1 MFGRVSGVPLGLLE
15 DDGNFSDELMLLG
28 KSVTCC
34 RELYLRVCELLVSTC
49 LRE

>member
-1 MFGRVSGVPLGLLE
+1 MFGRVSDVPLGLLE
-15 DDGNFSDELMLLG
+15 DDGKFFDEPMLSG

-34 RELYLRVCELLVSTC
+34 RELYLRVCELLESTC